1 MKKFFK
7 EFRDFA
13 IGGNLIDL
21 AVGVIIG
28 GAFNKI
34 IGSLVGDIFVPVLGL
49 IFGNPNGLEGM
60 QIAGIQYGN
69 FLTAVITFILTAF
82 CLFVFIKAINSAK
95 AALAKPEEKP
105 EEPAAP
111 AAPTTEE
118 LLGDIKELLVKMN
131 EK

>member
-28 GAFNKI
+28 GAINKI

-69 FLTAVITFILTAF
+69 FLTAVISFVLTAF
-82 CLFVFIKAINSAK
+82 CLFVFIKAK
-95 AALAKPEEKP
+95 AALAKSEEKP

-131 EK
+131 KK

>member
-7 EFRDFA
+7 EFKDFA

-28 GAFNKI
+28 GAFNAI
-34 IGSLVGDIFVPVLGL
+34 ISSLVKDIFVPVLGL
-49 IFGNPNGLEGM
+49 IFGNPDGLAGM
-60 QIAGIQYGN
+60 EYKGITYGN

-82 CLFVFIKAINSAK
+82 CLFLFVKAINSAK
-95 AALAKPEEKP
+95 AAMKKKEEKP

-111 AAPTTEE
+111 AGPTTEE
-118 LLGDIKELLVKMN
+118 LLGEIKELLAKMA
-131 EK
+131 K

>member
-34 IGSLVGDIFVPVLGL
+34 VGSLVADIFVPVLGL
-49 IFGNPNGLEGM
+49 IFGNPEGLASMEYK
-60 QIAGIQYGN
+60 GIMYGN

-82 CLFVFIKAINSAK
+82 CLFIFVKAINKAK

-105 EEPAAP
+105 AEPEAP
-111 AAPTTEE
+111 AGPTTEE
-118 LLGDIKELLVKMN
+118 LLGEIKDLLAKMA
-131 EK
+131 K

>member
-34 IGSLVGDIFVPVLGL
+34 VGSLVGDIFVPVLGL
-49 IFGNPNGLEGM
+49 IFGNPEGLETM
-60 QIAGIQYGN
+60 EYKGIMYGN

-82 CLFVFIKAINSAK
+82 CLFIFIKAINKAK
-95 AALAKPEEKP
+95 SVINKPEEKP
-105 EEPAAP
+105 AEPEAP

-118 LLGDIKELLVKMN
+118 LLGEIKDLLAKMA
-131 EK
+131 K

>member
-34 IGSLVGDIFVPVLGL
+34 VGSLVADIFVPVLGL
-49 IFGNPNGLEGM
+49 IFGNPEGLASMEYK
-60 QIAGIQYGN
+60 GIMYGN

-82 CLFVFIKAINSAK
+82 SLFSFVKAIDKAK
-95 AALAKPEEKP
+95 AALVKP
-105 EEPAAP
+105 
-111 AAPTTEE
+111 
-118 LLGDIKELLVKMN
+118 
-131 EK
+131 

>member
-7 EFRDFA
+7 EFKDFA

-28 GAFNKI
+28 GAFNAI

-49 IFGNPNGLEGM
+49 IFGNPDGLAGMEYNGIM
-60 QIAGIQYGN
+60 YGN

-82 CLFVFIKAINSAK
+82 CLFLFVKAINSAK
-95 AALAKPEEKP
+95 AAMKKKEEKP

-111 AAPTTEE
+111 AGPTTEE
-118 LLGDIKELLVKMN
+118 LLGEIKELLAKMA
-131 EK
+131 K